1 MNGVESRMRLAVA
14 EDEAESVLAPRL
26 GRAVRFALFDV
37 AGSEVRG
44 PFYRVR
50 HDNPGVICDDHSEL
64 TALLYDCQLVIAGSV
79 GERMARRLL
88 ERGIEVV
95 VTPERKPAAQLVAR
109 YLVAS
114 EARAHRERR
123 RAVRRT
129 KLRDATR
136 GSFRPRAIPSVLSIS
151 HRIRR
156 LPKAQFVSVLNRL
169 PKAANMSN
177 RLITQSPWANPL
189 AAT

>member
-1 MNGVESRMRLAVA
+1 MDGVESRMRLAVA

-95 VTPERKPAAQLVAR
+95 VTPERKPAGQLVAR
-109 YLVAS
+109 YLAGALTGGAPA
-114 EARAHRERR
+114 E
-123 RAVRRT
+123 
-129 KLRDATR
+129 
-136 GSFRPRAIPSVLSIS
+136 I
-151 HRIRR
+151 
-156 LPKAQFVSVLNRL
+156 Q
-169 PKAANMSN
+169 
-177 RLITQSPWANPL
+177 
-189 AAT
+189 